1 MGTDRDPAIVRELT
15 DGERAIA
22 ASVFGD
28 ALDCDKVL
36 LRRAKWF
43 MFQPAWV
50 TMAPDGDIWFH
61 PNGGVWCGD
70 FAARG
75 LGFRTHLVHELT
87 HVWQRQQGI
96 NLILSRRPF
105 APYRYL
111 PLIPGKPF
119 TAYGIEQQASIVE
132 DSYWLREGGDI
143 IGAPPLADYEALLP
157 FKPAP
162 AGAVTANAGHE
173 RSPWPYRAS

>member
-1 MGTDRDPAIVRELT
+1 MGIDRPPTSVRGLT
-15 DGERAIA
+15 AGERAIA

-28 ALDCDKVL
+28 AIDCDKVR

-61 PNGGVWCGD
+61 PNGGVWCED
-70 FAARG
+70 FTQRG

-111 PLIPGKPF
+111 PLVPDKAF

-132 DSYWLREGGDI
+132 DAYWLREGGDI
-143 IGAPPLADYEALLP
+143 IGAPPLSVYDALLP
-157 FKPAP
+157 FRPALPKPVPAAADP
-162 AGAVTANAGHE
+162 AGATPG
-173 RSPWPYRAS
+173 